1 MIYHSVTEIFDVID
15 GTRSRI
21 YERVGDLSGE
31 QEELRA
37 STEAWSVCEIV
48 EHLSIIEAQL
58 SKMIEMML
66 AKTEAAARQ
75 EGASAHQQQQM
86 EPFTLDQFIERSTRE
101 KYQAPEIVRPGGCVP
116 ISKALERLRESRAGL
131 RRLQPRMEATNLSGA
146 LYPHPVFGPLNL
158 YQWLAFIGLHEARH
172 LRQIE
177 SLISQP
183 SKGA

>member
-15 GTRSRI
+15 GTRGRI

-37 STEAWSVCEIV
+37 SADAWSVCEIV

-58 SKMIEMML
+58 SKMLEMML
-66 AKTEAAARQ
+66 AKAEAEARQ
-75 EGASAHQQQQM
+75 DGARAHQQPM

-101 KYQAPEIVRPGGCVP
+101 KYQAPEIVRPSGGVP
-116 ISKALERLRESRAGL
+116 ISKALESLRESRAGL
-131 RRLQPRMEATNLSGA
+131 RRLQPRMEATDLSGA

-177 SLISQP
+177 SLVSQP
-183 SKGA
+183 SKSA

>member
-21 YERVGDLSGE
+21 YERVENLSAE
-31 QEELRA
+31 QEGLRA
-37 STEAWSVCEIV
+37 SADAWSVCEIV

-58 SKMIEMML
+58 SKMLEMLL
-66 AKTEAAARQ
+66 AKAEAKAAQ
-75 EGASAHQQQQM
+75 DGAGVEPQPM
-86 EPFTLDQFIERSTRE
+86 EPFTLDQFIERSTKE
-101 KYQAPEIVRPGGCVP
+101 KYQAPESIRPGGGLP
-116 ISKALERLRESRAGL
+116 ISKTLERLRASRAGL

-177 SLISQP
+177 SLISAP
-183 SKGA
+183 SKSA